1 MKKINLLVILLMLT
15 ISCSPSKDERNL
27 EQKKMTDKN
36 EVDSL
41 LNLMTL
47 VEKVDKMVQYSGGR
61 DLTGPAKNENNK
73 LKKTDQ

>member
-1 MKKINLLVILLMLT
+1 MKKINLLVILLMLN
-15 ISCSPSKDERNL
+15 ISCSPSKDERNP

-47 VEKVDKMVQYSGGR
+47 VEKVGQMVQYSGG
-61 DLTGPAKNENNK
+61 
-73 LKKTDQ
+73 

>member
-1 MKKINLLVILLMLT
+1 MLT

-47 VEKVDKMVQYSGGR
+47 VEKVGQMVQYSGG
-61 DLTGPAKNENNK
+61 
-73 LKKTDQ
+73 

>member
-1 MKKINLLVILLMLT
+1 
-15 ISCSPSKDERNL
+15 
-27 EQKKMTDKN
+27 MTDKN